1 MSLYSYRNKGHSL
14 LYRIRRM
21 WALAVNSEMRWAA
34 LTEVGMAHPYD
45 RDRRDYNE
53 LAPTLVSYHEADA
66 RDAEVMRTLPKV
78 RAALPPDS
86 DAYHWARAFQG
97 YAQDEEPYV
106 RALASG
112 LVTRMAAG
120 AL

>member
-14 LYRIRRM
+14 IYRIRRM
-21 WALAVNSEMRWAA
+21 WALAVNSEMRWSA

-45 RDRRDYNE
+45 LDRRDYNE

-78 RAALPPDS
+78 RAALPTDS
-86 DAYHWARAFQG
+86 PAYHWVRAFQG
-97 YAQDEEPYV
+97 WAEDTEPV
-106 RALASG
+106 TRALASSLG
-112 LVTRMAAG
+112 QRMELG
-120 AL
+120 A